1 MLAVSSGV
9 EHLIRTV
16 LPNPFRGFALFPR
29 HLESSLRRD
38 AGTSMRDARAPEQF
52 NCQRRR
58 IPARLAVADASPR
71 FARAYQVNK
80 V

>member
-52 NCQRRR
+52 NC
-58 IPARLAVADASPR
+58 
-71 FARAYQVNK
+71 
-80 V
+80 